1 MKIIL
6 TETQLKRV
14 EAKLNEV
21 EVRKKRMLG
30 RGTER
35 KVYPSTTNPNLVFK
49 VGEYEQFVR
58 EKQIFDAHPD
68 IYVKIHDIK
77 KYNNPRVG
85 YRTWDPYVGVAI
97 MDRVNTKSFLL
108 RYNKLELALKK
119 LNIRF
124 SFGKGSFI
132 SIISLIDE
140 LTDKNT
146 HTQYTP
152 EINENTYGEIVDKLN
167 EYQPSIADFF
177 IKLCDCVGGVIQTL
191 DFPFDSHVRQFGLD
205 KEGNIKCFD
214 I

>member
-30 RGTER
+30 RGRER
-35 KVYPSTTNPNLVFK
+35 EVYPSTTNPNLVFK
-49 VGEYEQFVR
+49 VGDYKQFVG
-58 EKQIFDAHPD
+58 EKEIFDARPD

-77 KYNNPRVG
+77 KYNR
-85 YRTWDPYVGVAI
+85 PYVGVAI

-108 RYNKLELALKK
+108 RYNKLELALMK

-124 SFGKGSFI
+124 SIGMGSFV

-140 LTDKNT
+140 LTDKKT

-167 EYQPSIADFF
+167 KYQPSIADFF
-177 IKLCDCVGGVIQTL
+177 IKLCYCVSGVIRTL
-191 DFPFDSHVRQFGLD
+191 GFPFDIHDRQFGLD
-205 KEGNIKCFD
+205 KEGNVKCFD

>member
-35 KVYPSTTNPNLVFK
+35 EVYPSTTNPNLVFK
-49 VGEYEQFVR
+49 VGNYEQFVR
-58 EKQIFDAHPD
+58 EKEIFDAHPD
-68 IYVKIHDIK
+68 IYVKIHEIK
-77 KYNNPRVG
+77 KYNSPH
-85 YRTWDPYVGVAI
+85 VGVAI

-108 RYNKLELALKK
+108 RYNKLELALRK

-124 SFGKGSFI
+124 SIGKGSFI
-132 SIISLIDE
+132 SIISIIDE
-140 LTDKNT
+140 LIDKNT
-146 HTQYTP
+146 HTEYTP
-152 EINENTYGEIVDKLN
+152 EINENTYEEIVDKLN
-167 EYQPSIADFF
+167 EYQPPIANFF

-205 KEGNIKCFD
+205 KEGNVKCFD